1 MDTPRNTPVKRRLGE
16 NDPRGD
22 DQYEENETA
31 ASYARKEQCTWDHRK
46 APYRFES
53 CVFTLSPSHEARDAQ
68 GLIDQDG
75 LAAARLPETQDF
87 DTLANCSSPPSFAFQ
102 PARSLRDRG
111 FLLELV
117 NVGSDPAEDVKE
129 YLTLVESAN
138 SCRLVDQWL
147 PLCPTETRHDEGLSF
162 PERSSWVHSLLL
174 RALDKEQIELSK
186 TSLELE
192 AEVANPKKCPPRKL
206 PVRLDFPCA
215 KYRAKEL
222 LPVSPP
228 LSPVSDDDGDD
239 DGNAYF
245 VPSEGVCIIDLT
257 SEPDSPEK
265 DMTFEKVVQQIP
277 DPGPPIPIS
286 YENFPSLETSPI
298 TLAISTHS
306 KEDPRLDVPLVS
318 SASSTRTYENA
329 LQNDILE
336 LNTGCNEED
345 PIDEPIGGFFDEAFN
360 ATVEACHSRSMLLV
374 GQECFN
380 PHESISRVPV
390 PRLELYVPPEE
401 YTGISEPKDLFRR
414 MNAKNK
420 LAFSIHKEQ
429 CSSELSTILKWDP
442 FNHSR
447 IGHFSA
453 IEDLEPLTDKSEE
466 LLAIPSSPRKGNFDH
481 ATKERKLAILTFDEK
496 DLEDISESE
505 SLNSPSDHA
514 TSSDR
519 TLGQISQEPEF
530 NFLESIRFSSL
541 GHLPRSNMNKK
552 PDLFL
557 PLASDGAATSK
568 LLASFMELSGAKSS
582 SEVPSSGEPSEHP
595 DTSSKNK
602 YGRQAA
608 QTIVSS
614 ESALPSTSTPELVP
628 AEVPKFTEP
637 DRHGVFLVS
646 LNIDHYIL
654 RQLERYWPPGCLIDR
669 DISNCKNWYLSDA
682 DETGR
687 ESSNSPELSDC
698 DIILTSSVGI
708 IITSLVK
715 AKQTQ
720 LPGSTK
726 RPELQARIISASE
739 RYETLFVLVSE
750 ENLSGEVVGNPNPS
764 DVAAYAEF
772 VNFTLSLGA
781 NVISHYVP
789 GATDTLA
796 KWIASFMSHYTP
808 YVLEIKRF
816 LTCQETNWGMF
827 LRQAGM
833 NAMASQVLAGVL
845 FEESGNRGLVS
856 FLVMPIQERISKYA
870 QILGGQKQL
879 EGVSKILDEAW
890 G

>member
-1 MDTPRNTPVKRRLGE
+1 MI
-16 NDPRGD
+16 
-22 DQYEENETA
+22 ET
-31 ASYARKEQCTWDHRK
+31 
-46 APYRFES
+46 
-53 CVFTLSPSHEARDAQ
+53 
-68 GLIDQDG
+68 
-75 LAAARLPETQDF
+75 
-87 DTLANCSSPPSFAFQ
+87 
-102 PARSLRDRG
+102 
-111 FLLELV
+111 
-117 NVGSDPAEDVKE
+117 
-129 YLTLVESAN
+129 AN

-174 RALDKEQIELSK
+174 RALAKEQIELSEM
-186 TSLELE
+186 SLELE
-192 AEVANPKKCPPRKL
+192 ADVANLKNCPPRKL

-215 KYRAKEL
+215 KYRSKEL
-222 LPVSPP
+222 LPISPP
-228 LSPVSDDDGDD
+228 LSPVSEDDDDD

-245 VPSEGVCIIDLT
+245 VPSEGACIIDLT

-265 DMTFEKVVQQIP
+265 DMTFEKVVQQIS

-286 YENFPSLETSPI
+286 YENFPGSETSPI
-298 TLAISTHS
+298 TLAISTHP

-318 SASSTRTYENA
+318 SASSTRTYENT

-336 LNTGCNEED
+336 LNRDCSKED
-345 PIDEPIGGFFDEAFN
+345 PIDEPSGGFFDDAFN

-380 PHESISRVPV
+380 PHESVSRVPV
-390 PRLELYVPPEE
+390 PRLELYIPPEE

-420 LAFSIHKEQ
+420 LAFSIPKEQ
-429 CSSELSTILKWDP
+429 CISELSTILKWDP

-447 IGHFSA
+447 TGYFSG
-453 IEDLEPLTDKSEE
+453 IEELNPLTDRSKE
-466 LLAIPSSPRKGNFDH
+466 LLAIPSSPRKEILAH
-481 ATKERKLAILTFDEK
+481 TVKEWKLAILTCDEK
-496 DLEDISESE
+496 DLEGISESE
-505 SLNSPSDHA
+505 KSDYSSDHA
-514 TSSDR
+514 TSSER
-519 TLGQISQEPEF
+519 ILGQISQEPDLD
-530 NFLESIRFSSL
+530 FLEPVGFSSL
-541 GHLPRSNMNKK
+541 GHFPRSNMSKK
-552 PDLFL
+552 LDLFL
-557 PLASDGAATSK
+557 PLARDGAATSK

-582 SEVPSSGEPSEHP
+582 SKVSRSDNEPSEHP
-595 DTSSKNK
+595 NTSSKDK
-602 YGRQAA
+602 YGRHPAFSF
-608 QTIVSS
+608 VSS
-614 ESALPSTSTPELVP
+614 KSTSSLTSTPKLVP
-628 AEVPKFTEP
+628 AEVPEFTKP

-646 LNIDHYIL
+646 LNIDHRVL
-654 RQLERYWPPGCLIDR
+654 RQLEKYWPPSCLIDR
-669 DISNCKNWYLSDA
+669 DFSNCKSWYSSDA

-687 ESSNSPELSDC
+687 ESSNSPQLSDC
-698 DIILTSSVGI
+698 DIILTSSAGI

-789 GATDTLA
+789 GAIDTLA

-816 LTCQETNWGMF
+816 LACQETTWGMF

-833 NAMASQVLAGVL
+833 NVMASQVLAGVL
-845 FEESGNRGLVS
+845 FEESGKRGLAS
-856 FLVMPIQERISKYA
+856 FLVMPVQERVSKYA
-870 QILGGQKQL
+870 KILGGQKQL
-879 EGVSKILDEAW
+879 ERVSQILDEAW
-890 G
+890 E